1 MSSRVPLRRK
11 PFRQPLETPS
21 PKTRDHKNPFAPLPS
36 RDVPPPAGLFA
47 NPVLSDVRGKDH
59 GDPFVLEYRGTYFL
73 YHTGGDGVH
82 LYTSADLVN
91 WTNEGLVLKP
101 QKGHWAQ
108 ADFWAPEVMLEGGIF
123 YLYVAATRRK
133 ANGKGDDK
141 TRRLGVARALDPRG
155 PFTWQDEPLLESE
168 WAIDAHPFRD
178 EKGGLWL
185 FYNVRTEATRYKDG
199 TVGCGNVVGRLVT
212 PGRLETA
219 HTPVAFP
226 SERWE
231 GNRRGNWYW
240 NEGPYVMRRRGTYY
254 QMYSG
259 GCYADETYGLGFAT
273 APTPLGP
280 WTKQTPAPIL
290 KSNGQILGPGHHCVV
305 RGPDGVTP
313 YAVYHGYLP
322 GHRGR
327 KVHLD
332 RLYWAGDRM
341 VLEGPTATPQ
351 PVPPMPVYDAKIP
364 HYHLS
369 AWVGGGSV
377 WVGETALELRPEGQK
392 VEVIHQGD
400 ALEIRL
406 DGVLRLATS
415 AAEVRFGGEVSNLVK
430 TSWLEDETL
439 HALAPEE
446 SEDWEWGGNGDLEV
460 SLALRGEATVS
471 VGRER
476 VYVTAS
482 DRYELVRL
490 RVEGGAQRL
499 EVRAGPGG
507 ASVTDVVMTARSL

>member
-11 PFRQPLETPS
+11 PFRLPLEAPAPKICDHSS
-21 PKTRDHKNPFAPLPS
+21 PLAPPPS
-36 RDVPPPAGLFA
+36 RSTPLPAGLFA

-59 GDPFVLEYRGTYFL
+59 GDPFVLAHRGTYFL

-82 LYTSADLVN
+82 LYTSTDLVN

-101 QKGHWAQ
+101 QKGHWAET
-108 ADFWAPEVMLEGGIF
+108 DFWAPEVLYEGGVF

-133 ANGKGDDK
+133 ASGKGDDK
-141 TRRLGVARALDPRG
+141 ARRLGLARALDPRG
-155 PFTWQDEPLLESE
+155 PFVWQEQPLLKDE

-178 EKGGLWL
+178 EGGELWL
-185 FYNVRTEATRYKDG
+185 FYNIRTEATRYKDG
-199 TVGCGNVVGRLVT
+199 STGCGNVAGRLSA
-212 PGRLETA
+212 PDRLETS

-240 NEGPYVMRRRGTYY
+240 NEGPYVMCRRGVYY

-273 APTPLGP
+273 APTPQGP
-280 WTKQTPAPIL
+280 WAKRTPAPIL
-290 KSNGQILGPGHHCVV
+290 KSSRHILGPGHHCVV
-305 RGPDGVTP
+305 RGPDGVTL

-322 GHRGR
+322 GQKGR

-341 VLEGPTATPQ
+341 VLEGPTAAAQ
-351 PVPPMPVYDAKIP
+351 PLPPMPVYDAKIP

-369 AWVGGGSV
+369 AWANGRV
-377 WVGETALELRPEGQK
+377 WVGERALELRPEGQN
-392 VEVIHQGD
+392 VQVVRRGEYLEV
-400 ALEIRL
+400 RL
-406 DGVLRLATS
+406 DSVLSYKGLVQ
-415 AAEVRFGGEVSNLVK
+415 EVRFEGEVENQVK
-430 TSWLEDETL
+430 TSWLEDEHL
-439 HALAPEE
+439 HELAPAE
-446 SEDWEWGGNGDLEV
+446 SKTWEWGGNGDVEV
-460 SLALRGEATVS
+460 SLAVRGKATVT
-471 VGRER
+471 VGREQIC
-476 VYVTAS
+476 VTAP

-490 RVEGGAQRL
+490 RVDGGAERL
-499 EVRAGPGG
+499 LVQAGPGG